1 MPSIFRSLTKRF
13 FIILTI
19 VVTALFL
26 LACGS
31 WYIEPAKY
39 WYVALLGVG
48 FAFLFSAMLAI
59 TLFWL
64 AFRSRW
70 FLLPVGALVIGWKPI
85 NSFFA
90 FHPFVSRTVAKDIGS
105 IRIMQW
111 NVARFDEM
119 SAKPRSGKSKRK
131 KILEYIRKQN
141 PDIICMQEFLESN
154 NLKLLD
160 ANIPYFRD
168 TLGYKYFLYAMD
180 HRRPDTVYEH
190 GIAIFSKYP
199 IRHTQRRKFGGPKSM
214 KANESFIYTDINVNG
229 KTLRVFT
236 THLQSLLFTNAE
248 FRRIEEIR
256 QVDDSTFE
264 KSKDIFRKFRNAYEQ
279 RMQQAATLRKQMD
292 ESPYPVVM
300 CGDFNDV
307 PNSYA
312 YHTIKGDLTDVFTN
326 KGFGVGRT
334 FSYLSPTLRIDYI
347 MVDKRFRVLQCMN
360 PHPRLSDHFPV
371 IADVVLEKPE

>member
-1 MPSIFRSLTKRF
+1 
-13 FIILTI
+13 
-19 VVTALFL
+19 
-26 LACGS
+26 
-31 WYIEPAKY
+31 
-39 WYVALLGVG
+39 
-48 FAFLFSAMLAI
+48 
-59 TLFWL
+59 
-64 AFRSRW
+64 
-70 FLLPVGALVIGWKPI
+70 VIGWKPI